1 MKNKKRIKIILVSL
15 IIGFCIGI
23 AVAYFNYE
31 PTEPVPENR
40 TELAMTQTESDF
52 ILDEANFEQ
61 EMEQTV
67 SPFLKQYEAESDLTA
82 KDGKNLHYRTYWQPD
97 TKGTIVI
104 LHGFTEFSKKYEEM
118 IYYYLKKGYSVC
130 IMEHRGHGDSER
142 EIDNP
147 CKVYIDSM
155 DQYVDDLKEFMDQ
168 VVVPGSKEQPL

>member
-23 AVAYFNYE
+23 AVAYYNYE
-31 PTEPVPENR
+31 TTEPVPENR

-82 KDGKNLHYRTYWQPD
+82 KDGKNLHYRTYWQPN

-104 LHGFTEFSKKYEEM
+104 LHGFTEFSKK
-118 IYYYLKKGYSVC
+118 
-130 IMEHRGHGDSER
+130 
-142 EIDNP
+142 
-147 CKVYIDSM
+147 
-155 DQYVDDLKEFMDQ
+155 
-168 VVVPGSKEQPL
+168 